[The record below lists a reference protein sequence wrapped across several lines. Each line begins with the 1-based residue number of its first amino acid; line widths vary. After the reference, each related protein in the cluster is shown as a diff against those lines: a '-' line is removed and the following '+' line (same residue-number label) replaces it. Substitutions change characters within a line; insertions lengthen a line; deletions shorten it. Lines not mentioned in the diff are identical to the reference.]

1 MIFTAGIKYL
11 FSEEEKLDVTKLEQ
25 KDIKLMND
33 YFESMGFQVNVEVF
47 TISEYLDNMKL
58 PNYFLK
64 QELIEDNTMLDEFY
78 YETTLNAKIYR
89 IYFNFLKV

>member
-1 MIFTAGIKYL
+1 MIFTAGMKYL

-33 YFESMGFQVNVEVF
+33 YFESIGFQGKCRGIYNM
-47 TISEYLDNMKL
+47 EYLDNMKL

-64 QELIEDNTMLDEFY
+64 QELITENTMLDEFY
-78 YETTLNAKIYR
+78 YETTLNAKFIVF
-89 IYFNFLKV
+89 ILIF